1 MLDDKTREDEIK
13 SAMATVERLNTY
25 VATGHS
31 LDRLCRICAVGED
44 GIQAIMTG
52 DVVSKK
58 SAHLGR
64 DVIFL
69 ALKEPLSRIRDYLD
83 TLAALDDDAA
93 YAVTPTFQRVQALI
107 AQAHQGDIIVAIT
120 GAWGIGKSQAARYYA
135 ATHPRRYNQPGAV
148 HVPLNETENSPR
160 QVLGKILHHLG
171 VPAGKQ
177 SQRSMMQTVLGIF
190 RPGDHLIL
198 DECQKIKEALEVLS
212 ALHDEAG
219 IGITMIGNP
228 AFSRA
233 VWGEA
238 DDFPALASR
247 AHRFDFPAN
256 TEQDVDAWLAWHGFP
271 PGLDTKQRAAFERE
285 AIRIGT
291 SGKSWGGLRAL
302 SHAAR
307 MFQTA
312 YAGKPLTA
320 ENLGSFIAMS
330 KKGSPAPR
338 KTT

>member
-13 SAMATVERLNTY
+13 IAMATVERLNTY

-31 LDRLCRICAVGED
+31 LDRLARICAVQED
-44 GIQAIMTG
+44 QLHEFMAG
-52 DVVSKK
+52 DVVRGHGKASVF
-58 SAHLGR
+58 HLFR
-64 DVIFL
+64 
-69 ALKEPLSRIRDYLD
+69 EPLARIREYLD

-93 YAVTPTFQRVQALI
+93 YADTPTFQRVQALI

-228 AFSRA
+228 AFSHA
-233 VWGEA
+233 VWGESN
-238 DDFPALASR
+238 DFPPPASTFRPIPNRMSTPGWPGMVSRPAWTPSNAQPLSGKPSALA
-247 AHRFDFPAN
+247 PA
-256 TEQDVDAWLAWHGFP
+256 AS
-271 PGLDTKQRAAFERE
+271 PGADCGR
-285 AIRIGT
+285 
-291 SGKSWGGLRAL
+291 
-302 SHAAR
+302 
-307 MFQTA
+307 
-312 YAGKPLTA
+312 
-320 ENLGSFIAMS
+320 
-330 KKGSPAPR
+330 
-338 KTT
+338 

>member
-1 MLDDKTREDEIK
+1 MLDQETREQEIQT
-13 SAMATVERLNTY
+13 ALETVARLNTY

-31 LDRLCRICAVGED
+31 LDRLGRICAVPED
-44 GIQAIMTG
+44 IVQEMMAGTVLYENHRQTA
-52 DVVSKK
+52 V
-58 SAHLGR
+58 AYPFR
-64 DVIFL
+64 
-69 ALKEPLSRIRDYLD
+69 EPLARIREYLD

-93 YAVTPTFQRVQALI
+93 YAITPTFQRVQNLI
-107 AQAHQGDIIVAIT
+107 AQAHQGNIIVAIT

-135 ATHPRRYNQPGAV
+135 AIHPRRYNQPGAV

-219 IGITMIGNP
+219 IGITLIGNP
-228 AFSRA
+228 AFSHA
-233 VWGEA
+233 VWGES

-271 PGLDTKQRAAFERE
+271 AGLDTRQRAAFERE

-307 MFQTA
+307 MFKTT
-312 YAGKPLTA
+312 YSGTVLTA
-320 ENLGSFIAMS
+320 ENLSGFIAMT
-330 KKGSPAPR
+330 KKGSLTPR
-338 KTT
+338 KPA

>member
-1 MLDDKTREDEIK
+1 MLDQKTNEEESSI
-13 SAMATVERLNTY
+13 ALETVERLNAY

-31 LDRLCRICAVGED
+31 LDRLARICAVEEHTLHECMAG
-44 GIQAIMTG
+44 TVLRG
-52 DVVSKK
+52 DEYRK
-58 SAHLGR
+58 SVFYAFR
-64 DVIFL
+64 
-69 ALKEPLSRIRDYLD
+69 EPLARIREYLD

-93 YAVTPTFQRVQALI
+93 YALTPTFQRMQDLI
-107 AQAHQGDIIVAIT
+107 GHAHQQNIIVAIT

-171 VPAGKQ
+171 IPAGKQ
-177 SQRSMMQTVLGIF
+177 SQRSMMQTVLGVF

-198 DECQKIKEALEVLS
+198 DECQKIKEALEVIS

-233 VWGEA
+233 VWGES

-271 PGLDTKQRAAFERE
+271 PGLDTRQRAAFERT
-285 AIRIGT
+285 AIQIGT
-291 SGKSWGGLRAL
+291 SGNSSGGLRAL
-302 SHAAR
+302 SQAGEMYRITNAGKLLTADKLANVIAKTKRSIPAAR
-307 MFQTA
+307 
-312 YAGKPLTA
+312 K
-320 ENLGSFIAMS
+320 
-330 KKGSPAPR
+330 AP
-338 KTT
+338 